1 MMMREFEEGGQGV
14 ARRVCLL
21 LLALLVLLALLL
33 VLLGG
38 RGRGRNTFHQYRVVC
53 EVCERARVSERVCKV
68 NKKCRVKSVES
79 RTKGKNQK
87 IKGSTPKSS
96 NLGLYRAVVGSLST
110 PHNGTRYTVHT
121 PHHPSPGIQHSA
133 FSIHKSSCSLFL

>member
-1 MMMREFEEGGQGV
+1 MREFEEGGQGV

-21 LLALLVLLALLL
+21 LLLLALLVLLL

-38 RGRGRNTFHQYRVVC
+38 RGRGRNTFHQYRVCVRY
-53 EVCERARVSERVCKV
+53 VERARVSERVCKV
-68 NKKCRVKSVES
+68 NKKCRVKSVE
-79 RTKGKNQK
+79 RVDEREKQK

-121 PHHPSPGIQHSA
+121 PHHPSPFQHSA